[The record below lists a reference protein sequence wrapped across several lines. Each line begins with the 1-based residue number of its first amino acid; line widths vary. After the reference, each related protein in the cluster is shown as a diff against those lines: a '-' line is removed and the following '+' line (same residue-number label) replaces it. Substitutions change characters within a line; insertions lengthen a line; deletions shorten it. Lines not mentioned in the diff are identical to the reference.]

1 MRLNWLKRFVPLAF
15 LLAANGQAVNGQSQ
29 FDVADVHAS
38 PQRPDGRVAMMESIG
53 VVRGGRFEVLN
64 ATLVDLIKAAYGIE
78 ADAISGG
85 PSWLGVDRFDVI
97 AKTTDGT
104 MTESLQLKLQSL
116 LTDRFTLRVRRE
128 IRPATV
134 WILARG
140 TGPLKLKPASGSEPA
155 GCRPIDER
163 QRLSCRSVTLDMFAA
178 WLRSAPRA
186 TRPIVNTTDL
196 DGEWDFDLDD
206 VPATFMR
213 GLSEDSP
220 MLRAVDRQLGLTLT
234 LRAMPQPA
242 VVIDTVERVPTANVP
257 DVESRLPPDAVEF
270 EAASIKPCE
279 SAEPAAWRVSPSGQ
293 IRVNC
298 ESLGQLIRRAWNLG
312 PQRDTSNGFRALA
325 FGTTPV
331 EGPRWINE
339 KRYEVTA
346 KAPVGIDNPTDA
358 KLRAMLRNLLISRF
372 GIQARFESRMSDAY
386 ALVVGTPK
394 PKKGEQTGRA
404 GCASGG
410 LTPTTSPGDAP
421 RFAQVITCSNATMAQ
436 FAEALNQTPAIAS
449 TRRRVIDET
458 GLPGTWAFDFTLRY
472 GAPSPPTGND
482 ATDPA
487 NVPVSVDQ
495 AVEQQLGLKLRE
507 VKRPL
512 PVFIIDHINDEPT
525 DN

>member
-1 MRLNWLKRFVPLAF
+1 MRLNWLKGLVPLAF
-15 LLAANGQAVNGQSQ
+15 LLAANGQAVNGHNQ

-53 VVRGGRFEVLN
+53 MVRGGRFEVLN
-64 ATLVDLIKAAYGIE
+64 ASLVDLIKAAYNIE
-78 ADAISGG
+78 ADSISGG

-97 AKTTDGT
+97 AKAEDGT
-104 MTESLQLKLQSL
+104 KPESLQFQLQSL
-116 LTDRFTLRVRRE
+116 LADRFKLRVRRDV
-128 IRPATV
+128 RPATV

-140 TGPLKLKPASGSEPA
+140 IGPTKLKPASGSAPS

-163 QRLSCRSVTLDMFAA
+163 QRLSCRSVTLDMFVA

-186 TRPIVNTTDL
+186 TRPIVNMTDL
-196 DGEWDFDLDD
+196 DGEWDFDLED
-206 VPATFMR
+206 VPANLMR

-234 LRAMPQPA
+234 LRATPQLA
-242 VVIDTVERVPTANVP
+242 VVIESVERVPTANVA

-298 ESLGQLIRRAWNLG
+298 ETVGQLIRRAWNLG
-312 PQRDTSNGFRALA
+312 PQRDTSSGFRALA
-325 FGTTPV
+325 FGTTPI

-339 KRYEVTA
+339 KRYELTA

-358 KLRAMLRNLLISRF
+358 KLRAMLRNLLVARF
-372 GIQARFESRMSDAY
+372 GIRVRYESRLSDAY
-386 ALVVGTPK
+386 ALVTGTLK
-394 PKKGEQTGRA
+394 LKNGDRTGRA

-410 LTPTTSPGDAP
+410 LTPSMSPGDAP
-421 RFAQVITCSNATMAQ
+421 GFMQVITCSNATMAQ
-436 FAEALNQTPAIAS
+436 FAEALNQTLAIAS

-458 GLPGTWAFDFTLRY
+458 GLPGTWEFRFTLHY
-472 GAPSPPTGND
+472 AAPAPPTGND
-482 ATDPA
+482 ATDPS
-487 NVPVSVDQ
+487 NVPLSVDQ

-512 PVFIIDHINDEPT
+512 PVFIIDHIDDAPT